1 MPWIEDHRP
10 RTCWCVEQVFLT
22 LEDVCPWKN
31 RYIYDA
37 NERGNVP
44 PSSSQ
49 RSQYNRLKINA
60 YFEIEYV
67 ECCVYCGGCGEGFS
81 GYRVSSSRFDWS
93 AIPWGKSFVWR
104 GVWRQNS
111 SLWILALPFPGGEG
125 GGWNKEIFMF
135 RGYDSS
141 SEISIL
147 FFYYSSRK
155 KLSFLVRKVISF
167 QRKLLLLIHNKI
179 HPLKFSLCNF

>member
-22 LEDVCPWKN
+22 LEDVCPWTN

-67 ECCVYCGGCGEGFS
+67 ECCVYCGGCGEGLSISCLLPRLLIGQRSHEVKFCLAPKQLTTDTCTS
-81 GYRVSSSRFDWS
+81 VS
-93 AIPWGKSFVWR
+93 WR
-104 GVWRQNS
+104 
-111 SLWILALPFPGGEG
+111 EG
-125 GGWNKEIFMF
+125 REGGWNKEIFMF
-135 RGYDSS
+135 RGHDPS

-155 KLSFLVRKVISF
+155 KLSFLIRKVILF

-179 HPLKFSLCNF
+179 HPLEFSLCNF